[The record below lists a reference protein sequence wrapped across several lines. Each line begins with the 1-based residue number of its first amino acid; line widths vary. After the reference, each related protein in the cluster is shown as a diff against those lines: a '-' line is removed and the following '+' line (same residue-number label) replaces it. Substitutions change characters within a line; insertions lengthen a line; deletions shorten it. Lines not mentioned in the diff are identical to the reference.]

1 MRKLIVIFTILTA
14 AITARAQVGE
24 HRSVLS
30 VGVNG
35 GYVMS
40 NIAFVPTVKQSL
52 HGGFTGGVTVKYTCE
67 KYFKSICSLVAELN
81 YAQIGWKEKILD
93 VNDSPVLNADGEAL
107 SYVRTQNYIQMPVFA
122 NLAWGKEDKGLQ
134 FFFQIGPQLG
144 LFLGE
149 SYKSNFVSG
158 ELGSHNQTIEMYSDR
173 VSNTYQQDSMAVEH
187 SFDYG
192 IAGGAGV
199 QFSIPKVGRFLL
211 EGRYYYGLGNIYGDS
226 KKDHFS
232 RSNFGNIVIKM
243 TYLFD
248 LINKK

>member
-1 MRKLIVIFTILTA
+1 MRKLLIIIAVLTSA
-14 AITARAQVGE
+14 LSAKGQVGE

-40 NIAFVPTVKQSL
+40 NLSFVPTVKQGF
-52 HGGFTGGVTVKYTCE
+52 HGGMTGGLTVKYTCE

-93 VNDSPVLNADGEAL
+93 INDDPVLNSNGEAL
-107 SYVRTQNYIQMPVFA
+107 SYQRTLNYVQLPVFA

-144 LFLGE
+144 LFLSE

-158 ELGSHNQTIEMYSDR
+158 DLGSDMTIEGYSGR
-173 VSNTYQQDSMAVEH
+173 VSNVVAQDSMSVENT
-187 SFDYG
+187 FDYG

-199 QFSIPKVGRFLL
+199 QLSIPKVGRFLL

-226 KKDHFS
+226 KRDYFS
-232 RSNFGNIVIKM
+232 RSNFGNIVIKV